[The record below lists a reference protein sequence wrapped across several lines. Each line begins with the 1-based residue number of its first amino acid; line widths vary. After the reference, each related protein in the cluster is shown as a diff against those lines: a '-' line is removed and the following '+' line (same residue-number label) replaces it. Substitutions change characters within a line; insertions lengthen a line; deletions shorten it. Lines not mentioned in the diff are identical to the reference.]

1 MFNKKKTPSVF
12 TSYEKFLIALLAT
25 LQFTVILDFMVLSPL
40 GAVLLK
46 ELDIK
51 ASQFGLVVSAYAFS
65 AGISGILSAGF
76 ADRFDRKKFLL
87 FFYAGFLIGTVCCA
101 MAETYDMLLL
111 ARIVTGVFGG
121 VIGSICFAI
130 ATDIFKVELRGRV
143 MGYLQMA
150 FAASQV
156 LGIPIGLKLAEVYGW
171 HSSFWMIVIF
181 GLPLGM
187 VILVW
192 MKPIQEHLKI
202 QIKKNAFRH
211 LVDTLKNK
219 EHMRA
224 YVATVLLATGGF
236 MMMPFGSAYSTNN
249 LGLSIQQLPMLFG
262 VTGIFTIIM
271 GPLIG
276 KFSDSIGRFKMFL
289 AGSILSIIII
299 AIYTHLGVTPFYLII
314 TLNVLMFMGIT
325 ARIISSSAL
334 ISTVPKPENRG
345 AFMSINA
352 SIQQMS
358 GGLASALAGVIVV
371 KTPSGY
377 LENYDRLGYVVMGS
391 MIVACIFIYNLDR
404 YTRKK
409 TKLEKEQV
417 HAENLAVK

>member
-1 MFNKKKTPSVF
+1 MFKKKNTESVF
-12 TSYEKFLIALLAT
+12 SKYEKFLIALLAI

-76 ADRFDRKKFLL
+76 ADKFDRKKFLL

-101 MAETYDMLLL
+101 MAETYNMLLL
-111 ARIVTGVFGG
+111 ARIVTGIFGG

-130 ATDIFKVELRGRV
+130 STDIFKIELRGRV

-171 HSSFWMIVIF
+171 HSSFWMIVGF
-181 GLPLGM
+181 GIPLGIIIM
-187 VILVW
+187 FF
-192 MKPIQEHLKI
+192 MKPINAHLLI
-202 QIKKNAFRH
+202 QKKKNAFRH
-211 LVDTLKNK
+211 LIDTVNNK
-219 EHMRA
+219 EHLRA

-249 LGLSIQQLPMLFG
+249 LGLTIQQLPMLFG
-262 VTGIFTIIM
+262 VTGIFTIVM

-276 KFSDSIGRFKMFL
+276 KFSDTIGRFKMFL

-314 TLNVLMFMGIT
+314 VLNVVMFMGIT

-358 GGLASALAGVIVV
+358 GGLASALAGVIVI

-377 LENYDRLGYVVMGS
+377 LENYDILGYVVITS
-391 MIVACIFIYNLDR
+391 MIVACIFIYNLDL

-409 TKLEKEQV
+409 AKAEKEKLD
-417 HAENLAVK
+417 ENLSNA

>member
-1 MFNKKKTPSVF
+1 MFKKKNTESVF
-12 TSYEKFLIALLAT
+12 SKYEKFLIALLAI

-65 AGISGILSAGF
+65 AGISGVLSAGF
-76 ADRFDRKKFLL
+76 ADKFDRKKFLL

-101 MAETYDMLLL
+101 MAETYNMLLL
-111 ARIVTGVFGG
+111 ARIVTGIFGG

-130 ATDIFKVELRGRV
+130 ATDIFKIELRGRV

-171 HSSFWMIVIF
+171 HSSFWMIVVF
-181 GLPLGM
+181 GIPLG
-187 VILVW
+187 IIIAIF
-192 MKPIQEHLKI
+192 MKPINAHLLI
-202 QIKKNAFRH
+202 QKKKNAFRH
-211 LVDTLKNK
+211 LVDTINNK
-219 EHMRA
+219 EHLRA
-224 YVATVLLATGGF
+224 YIATVLLATGGF
-236 MMMPFGSAYSTNN
+236 MMMPFGSAFSTNN
-249 LGLSIQQLPMLFG
+249 LGLSIKQLPLLFG
-262 VTGIFTIIM
+262 ITGIFTIVM

-276 KFSDSIGRFKMFL
+276 KFSDTIGRFKMFL
-289 AGSILSIIII
+289 GGSILSMLIIS
-299 AIYTHLGVTPFYLII
+299 IYTHLGVTPFYLII
-314 TLNVLMFMGIT
+314 VLNVIMFMGIT

-377 LENYDRLGYVVMGS
+377 LENYDILGYVVICS
-391 MIVACIFIYNLDR
+391 MIVACIFIYNLDL
-404 YTRKK
+404 YIRKK
-409 TKLEKEQV
+409 AKAEKEKQ
-417 HAENLAVK
+417 NDDLSKN

>member
-1 MFNKKKTPSVF
+1 MFQKKNTASIF
-12 TSYEKFLIALLAT
+12 SQYEKFLIALLAV

-40 GAVLLK
+40 GAVLLN
-46 ELDIK
+46 ELDIN

-65 AGISGILSAGF
+65 AGISGVLSAGF
-76 ADRFDRKKFLL
+76 ADKFDRKKFLL

-101 MAETYDMLLL
+101 LAETYNMLLI
-111 ARIVTGVFGG
+111 ARIVTGIFGG

-130 ATDIFKVELRGRV
+130 STDLFKVELRGRV

-156 LGIPIGLKLAEVYGW
+156 LGIPIGLKLAEIYGW
-171 HSSFWMIVIF
+171 YSSFWMIVIF
-181 GLPLGM
+181 GIPLGITIM
-187 VILVW
+187 VL
-192 MKPIQEHLKI
+192 MKPINAHLQI
-202 QIKKNAFRH
+202 QTKKNAFRH
-211 LVDTLKNK
+211 LVDTVKNK
-219 EHMRA
+219 EHLRA
-224 YVATVLLATGGF
+224 YFATVLLATGGF

-249 LGLSIQQLPMLFG
+249 LGLNIKDLPMLFG

-276 KFSDSIGRFKMFL
+276 KFSDKIGRFKMFL
-289 AGSILSIIII
+289 GGSALSIIII
-299 AIYTHLGVTPFYLII
+299 SIYTHIGITPFYLII
-314 TLNVLMFMGIT
+314 LLNVVMFMGIT

-377 LENYDRLGYVVMGS
+377 LERYDILGYVVIAS
-391 MIVACIFIYNLDR
+391 MVIASIFIYNLDR
-404 YTRKK
+404 YTRNKA
-409 TKLEKEQV
+409 KLETMAKNE
-417 HAENLAVK
+417 ELAKN